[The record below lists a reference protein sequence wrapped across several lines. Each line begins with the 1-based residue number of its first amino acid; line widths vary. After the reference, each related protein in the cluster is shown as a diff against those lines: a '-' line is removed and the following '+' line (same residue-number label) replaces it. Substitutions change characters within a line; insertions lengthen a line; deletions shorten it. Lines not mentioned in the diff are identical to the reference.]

1 MNLSNFKISTK
12 IGGGFFIIV
21 VLTLVLGIIS
31 LVQLSRVASTTEDIA
46 SNKLVGV
53 EMTGKLRD
61 LLNEFRRNESRH
73 LLSATRKEMKALEV
87 NMADGAKA
95 LKELDAQA
103 DRIFISPAEIKML
116 ADYRKNRE
124 VWLEV
129 NLRMAP
135 ASRAGKQDEATELYN
150 GESNTAFDATMA
162 EVINLSDYNSKG
174 AAISWASAKI
184 VYSNARLMVIASIVL
199 AVGLAAALAFLISR
213 SIARPIGEAVKAA
226 SDIAS
231 GDMTIALYA
240 RGTDETAQ
248 LLQSLESM
256 RTSLAGVVTTVRQ
269 RSETVAIASAEIAQ
283 GNHDL
288 SNRTEQ
294 QASALEETAA
304 SMEELGATVNQNA
317 DNARLGNELAVQASD
332 VAVKGRQVVEQVVE
346 TMKGINDS
354 SRKIADII
362 GVIDGIAFQ
371 TNILAL
377 NAAVEAARAG
387 EQGRGFAVVASEVR
401 SLAGRSAEAAKEIK
415 LLINTSV
422 ERVSEGTALVDVA
435 GSTMTEMV
443 SSIQRVAQIMG
454 EISAATSEQ
463 SSGVSQVGE
472 AVTHM
477 DQVTQQNA
485 ALVEQM
491 AAAASS
497 LTTLADELVQTVA
510 VFHLNENE
518 SFDDTAE
525 SDLLMLPSQNGQYQ
539 S

>member
-95 LKELDAQA
+95 LKELDALA
-103 DRIFISPAEIKML
+103 DRIFVSPAEIKML

-124 VWLEV
+124 VWLDV

-150 GESNTAFDATMA
+150 GESKTAFDATMA

-174 AAISWASAKI
+174 AAIAWSAAKI

-213 SIARPIGEAVKAA
+213 SIARPIGKAVKAA

-231 GDMTIALYA
+231 GDMTIALFA

-317 DNARLGNELAVQASD
+317 DNARLGNELAVQASN
-332 VAVKGRQVVEQVVE
+332 VAVKGRQVVGQVVE

-422 ERVSEGTALVDVA
+422 ERVREGTALVDVA

-463 SSGVSQVGE
+463 STGVSQVGE

-497 LTTLADELVQTVA
+497 LNTLADELVQTVA
-510 VFHLNENE
+510 VFNLNENE
-518 SFDDTAE
+518 SFDDTDE
-525 SDLLMLPSQNGQYQ
+525 SDLLMLPSQSGQYQ